1 MTDRIKA
8 TFDHLASQGRKAL
21 IPYVT
26 GGFPARELTVP
37 LMHAMAEAGAD
48 IIELGVPFS
57 DPMADGPVIQQ
68 ANDKALMQGIGMTDV
83 LEIVRSFRTED
94 GRTPVVLMGYMN
106 PIEAMGMS
114 EFIEAARAAGVDG
127 LIVVDSPPEESA
139 ELSAL
144 AREAG
149 MSPIFL
155 VAPTSTKERIDAVA
169 EMASGYVYY
178 VSLKG
183 TTGAA
188 TLDVDDV
195 TTQVSKIRHQIPL
208 PIGVGFGIRDAQ
220 TAKAVAQAADAVV
233 IGSKVIQVVDDG
245 DPDGAV
251 QRVRDFIG
259 EIRDALDELAPP
271 AGERS

>member
-26 GGFPARELTVP
+26 GGFPTRDVTVP
-37 LMHAMAEAGAD
+37 LMHAMAEAGAN

-83 LEIVRSFRTED
+83 LEIVRAFRTED
-94 GRTPVVLMGYMN
+94 GRTPIVLMGYMN

-114 EFIEAARAAGVDG
+114 VFIEAARAAGVDG
-127 LIVVDSPPEESA
+127 LIVVDCPPEESA
-139 ELSAL
+139 EFSSL
-144 AREAG
+144 ACEAG
-149 MSPIFL
+149 IAPIFL
-155 VAPTSTKERIDAVA
+155 VAPTSTKERIEAVA
-169 EMASGYVYY
+169 RMASGYVYY

-195 TTQVSKIRHQIPL
+195 RTQVAKIRHQIPL
-208 PIGVGFGIRDAQ
+208 PIGVGFGIRDAE
-220 TAKAVAQAADAVV
+220 TAKAVAEAADAVV
-233 IGSKVIQVVDDG
+233 IGSKVIQIVEDG
-245 DPDGAV
+245 EPDQAV

-259 EIRDALDELAPP
+259 EIRDALDELAPS